1 MNTKSRSLCPR
12 GTRALLACLMIS
24 ATSCPL
30 LAETAG
36 EAAPPAKDASPRKP
50 RVVTFGDSTTAQR
63 GPVEV
68 YTTQLQEKFPSAEFL
83 NKGMGGN
90 TTTMAAE
97 RFQADVLASQPGV
110 VIIQFGIN
118 DAAVDVWKTPPA
130 TESRVSLDAYGNNLR
145 SFVTQLRKIGAG
157 AILMTPNQV
166 RWSPAMI
173 EKYGRP
179 PYDPEDPQGFT
190 SILGTYAERMR
201 QVAKELDVPL
211 VDIYALYDAK
221 ELKTSPCLELL
232 SDGMHPSRGGH
243 ALVAETLEPV
253 LREKLNQHAT
263 RPR

>member
-1 MNTKSRSLCPR
+1 
-12 GTRALLACLMIS
+12 
-24 ATSCPL
+24 
-30 LAETAG
+30 
-36 EAAPPAKDASPRKP
+36 
-50 RVVTFGDSTTAQR
+50 
-63 GPVEV
+63 
-68 YTTQLQEKFPSAEFL
+68 
-83 NKGMGGN
+83 
-90 TTTMAAE
+90 
-97 RFQADVLASQPGV
+97 
-110 VIIQFGIN
+110 
-118 DAAVDVWKTPPA
+118 
-130 TESRVSLDAYGNNLR
+130 
-145 SFVTQLRKIGAG
+145 
-157 AILMTPNQV
+157 
-166 RWSPAMI
+166 MI